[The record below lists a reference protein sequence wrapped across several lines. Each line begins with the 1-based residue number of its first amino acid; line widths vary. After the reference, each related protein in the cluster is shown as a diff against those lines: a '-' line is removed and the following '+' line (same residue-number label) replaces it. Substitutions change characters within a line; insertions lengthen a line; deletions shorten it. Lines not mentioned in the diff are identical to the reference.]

1 MKAIAVSVILLVTA
15 ATAQAQDTNWS
26 LDAETGVPLDFA
38 ASAAAQQ
45 LSLLPQTSTFR
56 FNTNDEFYDKRK
68 YTDDFR
74 IKGVRIGDGVY
85 FGEAKI
91 AGEKGPGI
99 VVERGDLYWGF
110 NHRGAEVLYRF

>member
-1 MKAIAVSVILLVTA
+1 MTVKLVISALLLA
-15 ATAQAQDTNWS
+15 ATAAQADDMDWS
-26 LDAETGVPLDFA
+26 LNRESGVALDFA
-38 ASAAAQQ
+38 ASEAASQM
-45 LSLLPQTSTFR
+45 SLLPRTDTFR
-56 FNTNDEFYDKRK
+56 FNSNDEFYDKRK

-74 IKGVRIGDGVY
+74 IKGIRIGDGVY

-110 NHRGAEVLYRF
+110 NHRGAELLYRF